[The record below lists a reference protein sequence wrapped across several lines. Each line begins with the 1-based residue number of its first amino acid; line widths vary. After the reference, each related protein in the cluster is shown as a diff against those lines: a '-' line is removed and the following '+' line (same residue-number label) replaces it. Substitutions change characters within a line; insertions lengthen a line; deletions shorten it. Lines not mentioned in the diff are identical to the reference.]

1 MSTGDSAVQV
11 FPADQASD
19 VRTFEPK
26 KPGLKRKE
34 TMAQHDARLYGSDK
48 VSQHIKKYDTN
59 GDGNFSVAEVKIIIE
74 EMERD
79 ENQVKSLKKVVAG
92 VVFLCIIFIGVLLG
106 IILGVSFLCV
116 CFFFAVYFISVL
128 TNTFFLPLPPI
139 QANEMSK
146 ETHAKGGV
154 MEDLDGNAIKVATVA
169 SVGTLLDLP
178 DYDAETMKT
187 LKSLTFEPII
197 LEATTKFGEELED
210 DNTTTTIETTFYE
223 QRHNVSVYMNVIGFQ
238 KSANSITLHGGFNGQ
253 SLFVNGDYASY
264 TVGGKVYDVKVK
276 AEADSRRRLDDHH
289 AREGGQRRFLFEDT
303 EAMHKYHDEMHRIV
317 GTFKVGV

>member
-1 MSTGDSAVQV
+1 
-11 FPADQASD
+11 
-19 VRTFEPK
+19 
-26 KPGLKRKE
+26 
-34 TMAQHDARLYGSDK
+34 
-48 VSQHIKKYDTN
+48 
-59 GDGNFSVAEVKIIIE
+59 
-74 EMERD
+74 
-79 ENQVKSLKKVVAG
+79 
-92 VVFLCIIFIGVLLG
+92 
-106 IILGVSFLCV
+106 
-116 CFFFAVYFISVL
+116 
-128 TNTFFLPLPPI
+128 
-139 QANEMSK
+139 MSK

-197 LEATTKFGEELED
+197 LEATTELGDELQD

-223 QRHNVSVYMNVIGFQ
+223 QRHNVSVYMNVSGFQ

-264 TVGGKVYDVKVK
+264 TVGGKIYDVKVE

-289 AREGGQRRFLFEDT
+289 ARQGGQRRVLFEDT